1 MSKRSNLIGWS
12 IPISK
17 PHTFLGLLCISF
29 FFYIMISKLTTS
41 TNVYFFLSILNSRVG
56 LPLHSH
62 YLLVLQ
68 LHLVDALSTSR
79 NQFAQQ
85 INHSCQLHQDSQLVC
100 LESLDNLKVLCY
112 SYHFS
117 KFLVKVL
124 IISLLLVYLT
134 VSRKILD
141 N

>member
-17 PHTFLGLLCISF
+17 PQTFLGLLCISF

-41 TNVYFFLSILNSRVG
+41 TNVYFFLSTLNSRVG
-56 LPLHSH
+56 SPLPSH

-79 NQFAQQ
+79 NQFAQR

-134 VSRKILD
+134 VSRKIS
-141 N
+141 